1 MNSFLHT
8 ASGYAQ
14 LFWPEKNALIWQ
26 DTNPVRAELF
36 SVERLEQHAISLAT
50 EQRVLNKKQ
59 SASGWRDW
67 QSPLHTRL
75 DSNATVLL
83 AAYRASAAELAAGH
97 TIVPAAEWLLDNY
110 HVVDQQIREI
120 YDDLPVGFYRQ
131 LPKLQQGPF
140 VGYPRVFAIA
150 WAFIA
155 HTDSHFDPVI
165 LQRFLNAYQQVDVLT
180 IGELWAV
187 AITLRIVLIENLRR
201 LTDQITL
208 GLTDRAAADQLA
220 DQLLQPDT
228 SQQALHSYIS
238 GMSGTTLSHTFA
250 AQLAKRLRGQDPHST
265 PALHWLEQRLLHQRS
280 SIELVVF
287 YAQQRLGASNVSVRN
302 VMTSMR
308 RISAIDWSELFEQ
321 VSLVDRYL
329 CQHSTSALCQD
340 LSAPSAY
347 AAMDFASRNLYR
359 SAIEQ
364 LARGADLSE
373 FDVARAAAETALSA
387 EAGEDPVQQAREAD
401 PGYYLIGAGRLKF
414 EHRIGFKPASGLKLH
429 RALATIGLAGYLS
442 TLAVLTLTFLALA
455 SLLLSDYADY
465 TLWWLMLIP
474 LALLP
479 ASELAS
485 TLLQCFI
492 TRSKIPS
499 LLPAL
504 DLTAGVPAALRTLV
518 VVPCMLSHEA
528 DVQELVSRLEVHYL
542 SCGGGDLSFVLLTDG
557 LDAAEQELA
566 TDQPLLLLAS
576 QLIAQ
581 LNQSYPSGPAGP
593 AFLLLHRR
601 RLWNKQEQ
609 LWMGW
614 ERKRG
619 KLVELNLLL
628 RGATNTSF
636 MDGSVELPLLSN
648 KVPTGVR
655 YVITLDADTQLP
667 RDAAVRMVAK
677 LAHPLNRA
685 QFCPEQQRVISGYGL
700 LQPRVTPALAC
711 GQQGSAY
718 QQLYSG
724 PAGLDPYAAA
734 VSDLYQ
740 DLFAEG
746 SFTGKGIYD
755 VDAFSAAM
763 AGRVADNTML
773 SHDLFEG
780 IYARA
785 ALASD
790 IEVVEDFP
798 ARYDVASK
806 RQHRW
811 TRGDWQLL
819 PWLLGCPPKQQ
830 SPSSTP
836 LQLPLLGRWKMLDN
850 LRRSLVQPAC
860 FILLLLSALL
870 PFPAALCTLLLIA
883 SALMLPALLPCS
895 LNLLPHRKGIQW
907 PNHLNNLLTDF
918 KLALS
923 TGLLSLVFLADHSW
937 RMLHAI
943 GITLYRVLLSKK
955 HLLQWTT
962 AAQNQRDSSLT
973 LPRYY
978 GQMSPAILLACSGL
992 GFMLWLNPANWPL
1005 FLPLLLLWCA
1015 APAVALALSK
1025 PFRIQPALQLSTLQE
1040 TELRLIAR
1048 RTWRYFERFVTA
1060 EDHMLPPDNFQ
1071 QQPQPAVAHRTSPTN
1086 IGMYLLSVAAARDF
1100 GWLTTGQAIQRLE
1113 ATFST
1118 MKQLRTCHGHLFNWY
1133 DTRDLRPL
1141 EPVYVSSVDSGN
1153 LAGHLIALANA
1164 CDEWQ
1169 HQLYSHQARTGL
1181 CDNLALAQLSLHQAP
1196 DAVLQSQS
1204 GLQLQ
1209 SILSQLDTLLQQS
1222 DCLQHQPDPLTEL
1235 CQQATLIASARQ
1247 SAPFQRDT
1255 DQQISAQHSL
1265 VFYLQAL
1272 QQALAA
1278 QLVQLHLPATEQQ
1291 QQILQLQQLA
1301 TESRQFA
1308 MAMNFAFFIDPERN
1322 LLSIGYAVEENRMD
1336 TSCYDLLASE
1346 ARLASLFAIA
1356 KGDADSKHWFRLGRS
1371 ATPLGYGSALLSW
1384 SGSMFEYLM
1393 PSLVMRAAA
1402 GSLLEQSNR
1411 LIVER
1416 QISYGRQLGMPWGI
1430 SESAYNARDLEFTY
1444 QYSNFGVPG
1453 LGLKRGLAENKVIAP
1468 YATALATMV
1477 DPVAACANFELLK
1490 QSGALADYGFFEAID
1505 YTPSRLPDD
1514 TSFALVQSFMAH
1526 HQGMT
1531 IVAIANTLQQGL
1543 MRGRFHREPM
1553 IQACELLLQER
1564 LPRYVAIAHPK
1575 AEEVSIAANS
1585 AAAQQLTERRM
1596 HAEASGPP
1604 CSHLLSSSGY
1614 AVMLTAAGAGYSRW
1628 GNIAITR
1635 WREDSSRDPWGAFVL
1650 LRDKQSEQIWSS
1662 TLTPQLPALAS
1673 SDQSTFSQNTAP
1685 VAIFSED
1692 HAEFSRQYH
1701 DLTCTVEVVL
1711 STEHLGEVRRVSLIN
1726 HSSFSRDIELT
1737 SYAEVVLATVN
1748 TDNAHP
1754 AFAKLFV
1761 QTEFVPEFA
1770 ALVATRR
1777 LRSADETAVYA
1788 AHFAVVEGEICAPL
1802 QYETNRALFF
1812 GQGHQMVDAAAMQNK
1827 ALTNSSGTVLD
1838 AIFSLRQSVR
1848 IAPGQVCRVAF
1859 WTLVA
1864 SSRQELLDLVDQHNE
1879 RSAYDRACTLAW
1891 TQAQVQLRHLAI
1903 SVAEAADFQRLT
1915 GPLLY
1920 NDRRFRATTAT
1931 ITRGAAAQS
1940 GLWQHAISGD
1950 LPIVLLHIDDIED
1963 LSVVQQLLRAHEYWR
1978 MKQLAVDLVIINERA
1993 ASYVQ
1998 ELQTAIETQVRS
2010 SQSKPNLGLRL
2021 AGGSVFC
2028 LRADLM
2034 TVESRALLAAVARVV
2049 LYANRGSLAT
2059 QLSRIPAAAA
2069 EPLRINTAQAVRQ
2082 PEQEQK
2088 AEPALQFFNGLGGFS
2103 EDGREYHTHMQQHQR
2118 PPMPWIN
2125 VIANPAFGFQ
2135 VSTLGSG
2142 YSWSENSR
2150 ENQLTPW
2157 SNDPVTDPCGEAF
2170 YVQDQGSSELISPTA
2185 QPINDGGLYTACHG
2199 FGYSKFGHQAAGID
2213 MQLLQYVPVA
2223 DPVKISRLTL
2233 TNNSAQTRNLTVT
2246 AYTEWVLGRDRSASS
2261 AFLQSFFHQDS
2272 QAMLLSNPWNTAFAG
2287 RIAFAALS
2295 RHNTTPGSADQLS
2308 GWTADRTEFLGR
2320 NGSLASPLALS
2331 CTQPLSKRSGAAL
2344 DPCTALQLE
2353 LSLAPGERCE
2363 LVFLLGQSADSQS
2376 ATDLVRQYQQLDLHN
2391 VLQQVWDFWQ
2401 QKLNAVQVKTPD
2413 PAMNIMLNGWLLYQT
2428 IVCRLYARAAFYQ
2441 ASGAYGFRDQLQDS
2455 MALSFADPAFARQH
2469 LLKAAGRQFIEGDVQ
2484 HWWLP
2489 HSGAGVR
2496 SRICDD
2502 KVWLVFACASYIQSC
2517 GDRAVLTEQLPFLQG
2532 PALTADQHDAF
2543 YQPMPS
2549 DHSASLFE
2557 HCARGLD
2564 LCIAQTGELGL
2575 PLMGSGDWNDGM
2587 DLVGAEGKGQSVW
2600 LGWLVLASIQ
2610 LFLPFVPKDEQDR
2623 ASRWQRYAKRL
2634 TQALEQHA
2642 WDGEWYKRATFDQG
2656 SWLGSKASPECKIDS
2671 IAQSWAVLSEA
2682 ARPDRAKM
2690 AMASVDQHLINTEQG
2705 LALLF
2710 SPPFEHIEP
2719 NPGYIKGYPAGLREN
2734 GGQYS
2739 HAAMWAIFAFAKLD
2753 QAEKATELFS
2763 MLNPIQHALTS
2774 EAVERYQTE
2783 PYVVSA
2789 DIYSVEPHN
2798 GRGGW
2803 SWYTGAA
2810 AWMYRSGIEAILGLS
2825 RKGQWLQ
2832 FAPCIPAAWPGF
2844 SMSLSVAGTVYQL
2857 ELQQHQSAASVTL
2870 DGKDIAADPQYYNE
2884 GVLQLPLDAK
2894 HHLLVWCI
2902 AAQPQ

>member
-14 LFWPEKNALIWQ
+14 LFWPAKNALVWQ
-26 DTNPVRAELF
+26 DKNPVRAELF
-36 SVERLEQHAISLAT
+36 SVERLEQHAVSLAT
-50 EQRVLNKKQ
+50 EQRVQSKKQ
-59 SASGWRDW
+59 SYSGWRDL

-83 AAYRASAAELAAGH
+83 AAYRTSAAELTAGH
-97 TIVPAAEWLLDNY
+97 SIVPAAEWLLDNY
-110 HVVDQQIREI
+110 HLVDQQIREI
-120 YDDLPVGFYRQ
+120 YDDLPLGFYRQ
-131 LPKLQQGPF
+131 LPKLQHGPF

-150 WAFIA
+150 WAYIA
-155 HTDSHFDPVI
+155 HTDSHFDPLI

-201 LTDQITL
+201 LTDQISL
-208 GLTDRAAADQLA
+208 GLTDRAAADKLA
-220 DQLLQPDT
+220 DQLLQSGA

-238 GMSGTTLSHTFA
+238 SLADKALSHTFA
-250 AQLAKRLRGQDPHST
+250 AQLAKRLRGQDPATT
-265 PALHWLEQRLLHQRS
+265 PALQWLEQRLFQQSS
-280 SIELVVF
+280 SIELVVL

-308 RISAIDWSELFEQ
+308 RISAIDWADLFEQ
-321 VSLVDRYL
+321 VSPVDKHL
-329 CQHSTSALCQD
+329 CQHSD
-340 LSAPSAY
+340 F
-347 AAMDFASRNLYR
+347 AAMDFPSRNIYR

-364 LARGADLSE
+364 LARGSDLPE
-373 FDVARAAAETALSA
+373 CDVARAAIEAALAADKTQPGS
-387 EAGEDPVQQAREAD
+387 VQTAREAD
-401 PGYYLIGAGRLKF
+401 TGFHLIGAGRLAF
-414 EHRIGFKPASGLKLH
+414 EQRLGFQPGWRLKLH
-429 RALATIGLAGYLS
+429 RAIAATGLAGYFS
-442 TLAVLTLTFLALA
+442 TLALLTLILLALA
-455 SLLLSDYADY
+455 VTLFSEQPGFALELVLLL
-465 TLWWLMLIP
+465 
-474 LALLP
+474 LAILP

-485 TLLQCFI
+485 SLLQCVI
-492 TRSKIPS
+492 TQSKGAT

-504 DLTAGVPAALRTLV
+504 DLTSGVPTQFRTLV
-518 VVPCMLSHEA
+518 VVPCMLTNAAE
-528 DVQELVSRLEVHYL
+528 VEELVSRLEVHYL
-542 SCGGGDLSFVLLTDG
+542 SCGGGDLTFVLLTDG
-557 LDAAEQELA
+557 LDAAEQETEL
-566 TDQPLLLLAS
+566 DQPLLLLAS
-576 QLIAQ
+576 TLIAQ
-581 LNQSYPSGPAGP
+581 LNQRYPSGLAGQP
-593 AFLLLHRR
+593 FLLLHRQ
-601 RLWNKQEQ
+601 RLWNEKEQ
-609 LWMGW
+609 VWMGW

-619 KLVELNLLL
+619 KLVELNQLL
-628 RGATNTSF
+628 RGVTTTSF
-636 MDGSVELPLLSN
+636 MNKSAQLPLLSN
-648 KVPTGVR
+648 QVPANVR
-655 YVITLDADTQLP
+655 YVITLDADSQLP
-667 RDAAVRMVAK
+667 RDAAVRLVGK

-685 QFCPEQQRVISGYGL
+685 QFCPREQRVISGYGI
-700 LQPRVTPALAC
+700 LQPRVTPALTC
-711 GQQGSAY
+711 GHQASAY
-718 QQLYSG
+718 QHLYSG

-763 AGRVADNTML
+763 VGRVADNSML

-780 IYARA
+780 IVARA
-785 ALASD
+785 ALVSD

-798 ARYDVASK
+798 ARYDVAVK

-819 PWLLGCPPKQQ
+819 PWLFAHSEKTQD
-830 SPSSTP
+830 P
-836 LQLPLLGRWKMLDN
+836 LQTPQKLPLLGRWKIIDN

-860 FILLLLSALL
+860 FALLLLSVLL
-870 PFPAALCTLLLIA
+870 PFPAAFSVLLLVG
-883 SALMLPALLPCS
+883 SCLMLPALLPCS
-895 LNLLPHRKGIQW
+895 FNLLPHRKGIQW
-907 PNHLNNLLTDF
+907 HNHLNNLLTDF

-923 TGLLSLVFLADHSW
+923 TGVLNLVFLADHSW

-943 GITLYRVLLSKK
+943 GLTLYRLLVSKR

-973 LPRYY
+973 MSRYY
-978 GQMSPAILLACSGL
+978 RLMSPALLLACT
-992 GFMLWLNPANWPL
+992 GFAFALWFNPANWPL
-1005 FLPLLLLWCA
+1005 CLALLLLWCI
-1015 APAVALALSK
+1015 APAVALALSR
-1025 PFRIQPALQLSTLQE
+1025 PFRIKPALQLSELQA

-1071 QQPQPAVAHRTSPTN
+1071 QQPQPAIAHRTSPTN
-1086 IGMYLLSVAAARDF
+1086 IGMYLLSVAVARDF
-1100 GWLTTGQAIQRLE
+1100 GWLATSSAIQRIE
-1113 ATFST
+1113 ATFAT
-1118 MKQLRTCHGHLFNWY
+1118 LRQLRTCHGHFFNWY

-1153 LAGHLIALANA
+1153 LAGHLIALANT

-1169 HQLYSHQARTGL
+1169 SQLFNLKARAGL
-1181 CDNLALAQLSLHQAP
+1181 CDSLALAQLSLQQAP
-1196 DAVLQSQS
+1196 LGLLQSQS

-1209 SILSQLDTLLQQS
+1209 AILSELDTVLQQA
-1222 DCLQHQPDPLTEL
+1222 DCLRHQHSQLTEL
-1235 CQQATLIASARQ
+1235 CQQALQIASARQ
-1247 SAPFQRDT
+1247 NATFNRDT
-1255 DQQISAQHSL
+1255 EPQLSAQQSL

-1272 QQALAA
+1272 QSTLTE
-1278 QLVQLHLPATEQQ
+1278 QLKQLQLSPDGQQ

-1322 LLSIGYAVEENRMD
+1322 LLSIGYAVEENRLD
-1336 TSCYDLLASE
+1336 SSCYDLLASE

-1356 KGDADSKHWFRLGRS
+1356 KGDAESKHWFRLGRS

-1393 PSLVMRAAA
+1393 PSLVMRAAE

-1416 QISYGRQLGMPWGI
+1416 QISYGRQLGIPWGI

-1477 DPVAACANFELLK
+1477 DPVAACANFERLK
-1490 QSGALADYGFFEAID
+1490 ESGALADYGFFEAID
-1505 YTPSRLPDD
+1505 YTRARLPDD
-1514 TSFALVQSFMAH
+1514 TAMALVQSFMAH

-1531 IVAIANTLQQGL
+1531 IVAIANTLQQGV
-1543 MRGRFHREPM
+1543 MRNRFHREPM

-1585 AAAQQLTERRM
+1585 GTAEPLTERRLD
-1596 HAEASGPP
+1596 AAASGPP
-1604 CSHLLSSSGY
+1604 SSHLLSNSGY
-1614 AVMLTAAGAGYSRW
+1614 SVMLTAAGSGYSRW

-1635 WREDSSRDPWGAFVL
+1635 WREDSSKDPWGAFVL
-1650 LRDKQSEQIWSS
+1650 LRDKHSDQSWSS
-1662 TLTPQLPALAS
+1662 TLTPELPERPTLTR
-1673 SDQSTFSQNTAP
+1673 SDKSTFSKSTAP

-1692 HAEFSRQYH
+1692 HAEFHRQH
-1701 DLTCTVEVVL
+1701 NDLTCTVEVVV
-1711 STEHLGEVRRVSLIN
+1711 STEHQGEVRRVSLIN
-1726 HSSFSRDIELT
+1726 HSKFSRDIELT
-1737 SYAEVVLATVN
+1737 SYAELVLAPVS

-1761 QTEFVPEFA
+1761 QTEFVAEYG
-1770 ALVATRR
+1770 ALFATRR
-1777 LRSADETAVYA
+1777 LRSTNETPVFA
-1788 AHFAVVEGEICAPL
+1788 AHFTVVEGEICAPL

-1812 GQGHQMVDAAAMQNK
+1812 GQGHQLHSAAAMQNK
-1827 ALTNSSGTVLD
+1827 PLNNSSGTVLD

-1848 IAPGQVCRVAF
+1848 IAPSQVCRVAF

-1915 GPLLY
+1915 SPLLY
-1920 NDRRFRATTAT
+1920 NDLRFRATPAA
-1931 ITRGAAAQS
+1931 ISRGAAAQS

-1950 LPIVLLHIDDIED
+1950 TPIVLLHIDDIED
-1963 LSVVQQLLRAHEYWR
+1963 LSVIQQLLRAHEYWR

-1998 ELQTAIETQVRS
+1998 ELQSAIETQVRS

-2059 QLSRIPAAAA
+2059 QLSRMPVPAT
-2069 EPLRINTAQAVRQ
+2069 EPLLAKAVRVTESAKVAA
-2082 PEQEQK
+2082 P
-2088 AEPALQFFNGLGGFS
+2088 PVQFFNGLGGFS
-2103 EDGREYHTHMQQHQR
+2103 ADGREYQTHMQQHQR

-2125 VIANPAFGFQ
+2125 VIANPGFGFQ

-2142 YSWSENSR
+2142 FSWSENSR

-2157 SNDPVTDPCGEAF
+2157 SNDPVTDPSGEAF
-2170 YVQDQGSSELISPTA
+2170 YIQDQDSSELISPTA
-2185 QPINDGGLYTACHG
+2185 QPINDGGHYSACHG
-2199 FGYSKFGHQAAGID
+2199 FGYSSFSHQAVGIG
-2213 MQLLQYVPVA
+2213 MHLLQYVPVT
-2223 DPVKISRLTL
+2223 DPIKISRLIL
-2233 TNNSAQTRNLTVT
+2233 TNDSAQTRHLTVT

-2261 AFLQSFFHQDS
+2261 AFLQTRLHQDS
-2272 QAMLLSNPWNTAFAG
+2272 QAMLVSNPWNTAFAG

-2295 RHNTTPGSADQLS
+2295 VATKDQNSVSVLS
-2308 GWTADRTEFLGR
+2308 GWTADRTEFIGR
-2320 NGSLASPLALS
+2320 NGNLTAPSAL
-2331 CTQPLSKRSGAAL
+2331 TGTAPLSKRSGAGL
-2344 DPCTALQLE
+2344 DPCTALQQQ
-2353 LSLAPGERCE
+2353 LSLAPGESRE
-2363 LVFLLGQSADSQS
+2363 LVFLLGQTADSNS
-2376 ATDLVRQYQQLDLHN
+2376 ATALVQQYQQLDLDE
-2391 VLQQVWDFWQ
+2391 VLQQVKDFWL
-2401 QKLNAVQVKTPD
+2401 QKLNAVQVQTPD

-2455 MALSFADPAFARQH
+2455 MALSFADPDFARQH

-2496 SRICDD
+2496 SRISDD
-2502 KVWLVFACASYIQSC
+2502 KVWLVFACASYIQSS
-2517 GDRAVLTEQLPFLQG
+2517 GDQAVLEEQLPFLQG

-2600 LGWLVLASIQ
+2600 LGWLVLASIK
-2610 LFLPFVPKDEQDR
+2610 LFLPFVPKEEQDR
-2623 ASRWQRYAKRL
+2623 ASRWQQYAKTL
-2634 TQALEQHA
+2634 THAVEQYA

-2656 SWLGSKASPECKIDS
+2656 SWLGSTLSPECKIDS
-2671 IAQSWAVLSEA
+2671 IAQSWAVLSAA
-2682 ARPDRAKM
+2682 ARPERAKT
-2690 AMASVDQHLINTEQG
+2690 AMASVSQHLIKPEQG
-2705 LALLF
+2705 LVLLF

-2753 QAEKATELFS
+2753 QAEKATELFN
-2763 MLNPIQHALTS
+2763 MLNPIQHALTP
-2774 EAVERYQTE
+2774 EAVARYQTE

-2789 DIYSVEPHN
+2789 DIYSVAPHN

-2832 FAPCIPAAWPGF
+2832 FAPCIPLAWPGF
-2844 SMSLSVAGTVYQL
+2844 SIRLSVAGTEYQL
-2857 ELQQHQSAASVTL
+2857 ELLQHQPAASVTL
-2870 DGKDIAADPQYYNE
+2870 DGQDIAADPQFYNN
-2884 GVLQLPLDAK
+2884 GILQLPLDGK
-2894 HHLLVWCI
+2894 PHQLVWSI
-2902 AAQPQ
+2902 TSVIQP

>member
-14 LFWPEKNALIWQ
+14 LFWPAKNMLIWQ
-26 DTNPVRAELF
+26 DKNPVRSELF
-36 SVERLEQHAISLAT
+36 SVERLEQHALSLAT
-50 EQRVLNKKQ
+50 EQRSQTTKQ
-59 SASGWRDW
+59 GSSGWRDW

-83 AAYRASAAELAAGH
+83 AAYRTSAAELTAGH
-97 TIVPAAEWLLDNY
+97 SIVPAAEWLLDNY
-110 HVVDQQIREI
+110 HLVEQQIREI
-120 YDDLPVGFYRQ
+120 YDDLPLGFYRQ

-165 LQRFLNAYQQVDVLT
+165 LQRFLNAYQQVDLLT

-208 GLTDRAAADQLA
+208 GLTDRASADRLA
-220 DQLLQPDT
+220 NQLLQSGAD
-228 SQQALHSYIS
+228 QQPLHSYIS
-238 GMSGTTLSHTFA
+238 TLADKPLSHTFA
-250 AQLAKRLRGQDPHST
+250 AQLAKRLRGQDPSTT
-265 PALHWLEQRLLHQRS
+265 PALQWLEQRLVQQHS
-280 SIELVVF
+280 SIELVVL

-308 RISAIDWSELFEQ
+308 RISAIDWAELFEQ
-321 VSLVDRYL
+321 VSPVDKHL
-329 CQHSTSALCQD
+329 CQHSAF
-340 LSAPSAY
+340 
-347 AAMDFASRNLYR
+347 AAMDFSSRNSYR

-364 LARGADLSE
+364 LARGSDLSE
-373 FDVARAAAETALSA
+373 SDVARAAVETSLAADKTRS
-387 EAGEDPVQQAREAD
+387 DPIQAAREAD
-401 PGYYLIGAGRLKF
+401 TGFHLIGAGRPAF
-414 EHRIGFKPASGLKLH
+414 EQQLGFKAGWRLTVH
-429 RALATIGLAGYLS
+429 RAVAATGLAGYLS
-442 TLAVLTLTFLALA
+442 AFALLTLTFAGIAAVVLPEQPGYAL
-455 SLLLSDYADY
+455 SLL
-465 TLWWLMLIP
+465 ML
-474 LALLP
+474 LLTLLP

-485 TLLQCFI
+485 ALLHCLI
-492 TRSKIPS
+492 TRTQGAT

-504 DLTAGVPAALRTLV
+504 DFTAGVPTEFRTLV
-518 VVPCMLSHEA
+518 VVPCLLSHEA
-528 DVQELVSRLEVHYL
+528 EIQQLVERLEVHYL
-542 SCGGGDLSFVLLTDG
+542 SCGSGDLSFMLLTDG
-557 LDAAEQELA
+557 VDATEQELP
-566 TDQPLLLLAS
+566 TDQALLLLAS
-576 QLIAQ
+576 TLIAQ
-581 LNQSYPSGPAGP
+581 LNQKYPQGPAGQP
-593 AFLLLHRR
+593 FLLLHRR
-601 RLWNKQEQ
+601 RLWNDKEQ

-619 KLVELNLLL
+619 KLLELNQLL
-628 RGATNTSF
+628 RGATDTSF
-636 MDGSVELPLLSN
+636 VDGSVQLPLLSN
-648 KVPTGVR
+648 RVPAHVR

-667 RDAAVRMVAK
+667 RDAAVRLVGK

-685 QFCPEQQRVISGYGL
+685 QFCSTEQRVISGYGI
-700 LQPRVTPALAC
+700 LQPRVTPALTC

-718 QQLYSG
+718 QRLYSG

-763 AGRVADNTML
+763 AGRIDDNTML

-780 IYARA
+780 IVARA
-785 ALASD
+785 ALVSD

-798 ARYDVASK
+798 ARYDVAAK

-819 PWLLGCPPKQQ
+819 PWLFGRSDK
-830 SPSSTP
+830 SRKTP
-836 LQLPLLGRWKMLDN
+836 RLPLLGHWKMIDN

-860 FILLLLSALL
+860 FALLLLAVLL
-870 PFPAALCTLLLIA
+870 PFPDVVCVLILIGT
-883 SALMLPALLPCS
+883 SLMLPALLPCS
-895 LNLLPHRKGIQW
+895 LNVLPHRKGIHW
-907 PNHLNNLLTDF
+907 HNHLNNLLTDL

-923 TGLLSLVFLADHSW
+923 TGLLHLVFLADHSW

-943 GITLYRVLLSKK
+943 GLTLYRLLISKK

-973 LPRYY
+973 LYRYY
-978 GQMSPAILLACSGL
+978 WQMSPALLLACTVFGL
-992 GFMLWLNPANWPL
+992 ALWVNPGNWPL
-1005 FLPLLLLWCA
+1005 VIALLLLWCV
-1015 APAVALALSK
+1015 APAMALALSK
-1025 PFRIQPALQLSTLQE
+1025 PFRIQPALQLSELQ
-1040 TELRLIAR
+1040 TIELRLIAR

-1060 EDHMLPPDNFQ
+1060 DDHMLPPDNFQ
-1071 QQPQPAVAHRTSPTN
+1071 QQPQPAIAHRTSPTN
-1086 IGMYLLSVAAARDF
+1086 IGMYLLSVAVARDF
-1100 GWLTTGQAIQRLE
+1100 GWLSTSAAIQRLQ
-1113 ATFST
+1113 ATFMT
-1118 MKQLRTCHGHLFNWY
+1118 LRQLRTCHGHFFNWY

-1169 HQLYSHQARTGL
+1169 HQLYSPQTRTGL
-1181 CDNLALAQLSLHQAP
+1181 CDNLALAQLCLQQAP
-1196 DAVLQSQS
+1196 TPLLQSQS

-1209 SILSQLDTLLQQS
+1209 AILSELETLLQQE
-1222 DCLQHQPDPLTEL
+1222 DCLQHHHMKLTEL
-1235 CQQATLIASARQ
+1235 CQQGWLIASARQ
-1247 SAPFQRDT
+1247 NLSFNRDT
-1255 DQQISAQHSL
+1255 EQQRSAQQSL
-1265 VFYLQAL
+1265 LFYLQAL
-1272 QQALAA
+1272 QSTLTE
-1278 QLVQLHLPATEQQ
+1278 QLKQLHLSLDAQQ
-1291 QQILQLQQLA
+1291 QQRLQLQELA
-1301 TESRQFA
+1301 FASRQFA

-1322 LLSIGYAVEENRMD
+1322 LLSIGYAVEENRLD

-1416 QISYGRQLGMPWGI
+1416 QISYGRQLGIPWGI

-1477 DPVAACANFELLK
+1477 DPVAACSNFNDLIAL
-1490 QSGALADYGFFEAID
+1490 GALADYGFFEAID
-1505 YTPSRLPDD
+1505 YTRSHLPED
-1514 TSFALVQSFMAH
+1514 TTLALVQSFMAH

-1531 IVAIANTLQQGL
+1531 IVAIANTLQHGV
-1543 MRGRFHREPM
+1543 MRNRFHREPM

-1585 AAAQQLTERRM
+1585 GAAQALTERRLD
-1596 HAEASGPP
+1596 AAASGPP
-1604 CSHLLSSSGY
+1604 CSHLLSNSGY

-1635 WREDSSRDPWGAFVL
+1635 WREDSSTDPWGSFVL
-1650 LRDKQSEQIWSS
+1650 LRDKRSEQVWSS
-1662 TLTPQLPALAS
+1662 TLNPKLPERRANSRAEKS
-1673 SDQSTFSQNTAP
+1673 GFSKNTAP

-1692 HAEFSRQYH
+1692 HAEFSRQHH
-1701 DLTCTVEVVL
+1701 DLTCTVEVVV
-1711 STEHLGEVRRVSLIN
+1711 STEHQGEVRRVSLIN
-1726 HSSFSRDIELT
+1726 HSNFSREIELT
-1737 SYAEVVLATVN
+1737 SYAELVLAPVS

-1761 QTEFVPEFA
+1761 QTEFVAEYG
-1770 ALVATRR
+1770 ALFATRR
-1777 LRSADETAVYA
+1777 LRSTKETPVFA
-1788 AHFAVVEGEICAPL
+1788 AHFTVVEAQICAPL

-1812 GQGHQMVDAAAMQNK
+1812 GQGHQLGNAAAMRSK
-1827 ALTNSSGTVLD
+1827 ALSNSSGTVLD

-1848 IAPGQVCRVAF
+1848 IAPGQICRVAF

-1920 NDRRFRATTAT
+1920 NDLRFRATAAA

-1963 LSVVQQLLRAHEYWR
+1963 ISMVQQLLRAHEYWR

-1998 ELQTAIETQVRS
+1998 DLQSAIEVQVRS

-2034 TVESRALLAAVARVV
+2034 SVESRALLAAVARVV

-2059 QLSRIPAAAA
+2059 QLSRMPTAAT
-2069 EPLRINTAQAVRQ
+2069 EPLSSNRVKTARV
-2082 PEQEQK
+2082 PEL
-2088 AEPALQFFNGLGGFS
+2088 ALVTEPKLQFFNGLGGFS
-2103 EDGREYHTHMQQHQR
+2103 ADGREYHTRMQQHQR

-2125 VIANPAFGFQ
+2125 VIANPNFGFQ

-2142 YSWSENSR
+2142 FSWAENSR

-2157 SNDPVTDPCGEAF
+2157 SNDPVTDPSAEAF
-2170 YVQDQGSSELISPTA
+2170 YLQEQGSSELFSPTA
-2185 QPINDGGLYTACHG
+2185 QPINDGGRYNACHG
-2199 FGYSKFGHQAAGID
+2199 FGYSRFDHQAAGID
-2213 MQLLQYVPVA
+2213 MQLLQYVPVT
-2223 DPVKISRLTL
+2223 DPVKISRLTV
-2233 TNNSAQTRNLTVT
+2233 TNGSATTKHFTVT

-2261 AFLQSFFHQDS
+2261 AFLQTRLHQGS
-2272 QAMLLSNPWNTAFAG
+2272 QAMLVSNPWSTAFAG
-2287 RIAFAALS
+2287 RIAFAAFS
-2295 RHNTTPGSADQLS
+2295 SAHKDQSSACVLT
-2308 GWTADRTEFLGR
+2308 GWTADRTEFIGR
-2320 NGSLASPLALS
+2320 NGTLASPLALTS
-2331 CTQPLSKRSGAAL
+2331 AEPLAKRNGAGL
-2344 DPCTALQLE
+2344 DPCTAMQLE
-2353 LSLAPGERCE
+2353 LTLAPGESTE
-2363 LVFLLGQSADSQS
+2363 LVFLLGQTPDSDS
-2376 ATDLVRQYQQLDLHN
+2376 ATALVQQYQQLDLDE
-2391 VLQQVWDFWQ
+2391 VLQQVKDFWQ

-2455 MALSFADPAFARQH
+2455 MALSFADPSFARQH

-2496 SRICDD
+2496 SRISDD
-2502 KVWLVFACASYIQSC
+2502 KVWLVFACASYIQSS
-2517 GDRAVLTEQLPFLQG
+2517 GDRAVLEEQLPFLQG

-2600 LGWLVLASIQ
+2600 LGWLVLASIR
-2610 LFLPFVPKDEQDR
+2610 LFLPLVPKEEEDR
-2623 ASRWQRYAKRL
+2623 ANRWQQYAKKL
-2634 TQALEQHA
+2634 TLALEQHA
-2642 WDGEWYKRATFDQG
+2642 WDGDWYKRATFDQG
-2656 SWLGSKASPECKIDS
+2656 SWLGSTLSPECKIDS
-2671 IAQSWAVLSEA
+2671 IAQSWAVLSQA
-2682 ARPDRAKM
+2682 ARPDRART
-2690 AMASVDQHLINTEQG
+2690 AMASVSQYLIKPEQG

-2710 SPPFEHIEP
+2710 SPPFEHSEP

-2739 HAAMWAIFAFAKLD
+2739 HAAMWAIFAFAKLE

-2763 MLNPIQHALTS
+2763 MLNPIQHALTPD
-2774 EAVERYQTE
+2774 AVARYQTE
-2783 PYVVSA
+2783 PYVVAA
-2789 DIYSVEPHN
+2789 DIYSVAPHN

-2810 AWMYRSGIEAILGLS
+2810 AWMYRSGVEAILGVS

-2832 FAPCIPAAWPGF
+2832 FAPCIPAEWPGF
-2844 SMSLSVAGTVYQL
+2844 SIRVCVAGTEYQL

-2870 DGKDIAADPQYYNE
+2870 DGKDIAADPDYYSE
-2884 GVLQLPLDAK
+2884 GILQLPLDAK
-2894 HHLLVWCI
+2894 SHQLVWCL
-2902 AAQPQ
+2902 AVQQKV

>member
-14 LFWPEKNALIWQ
+14 LFWPAKNALIWQ
-26 DTNPVRAELF
+26 DKNPVRAELF
-36 SVERLEQHAISLAT
+36 SVERLEQHALSLAT
-50 EQRVLNKKQ
+50 EQQVQNKKQ
-59 SASGWRDW
+59 KTSGWTDW

-83 AAYRASAAELAAGH
+83 AAYRASAAELTAGH
-97 TIVPAAEWLLDNY
+97 SIVPAAEWLLDNY
-110 HVVDQQIREI
+110 HLVDQQIREV
-120 YDDLPVGFYRQ
+120 YDDLPLGFYRQ

-201 LTDQITL
+201 LTDQISL
-208 GLTDRAAADQLA
+208 GLSDRAAADQLA
-220 DQLLQPDT
+220 DQLLQPGA
-228 SQQALHSYIS
+228 SQQSLHSYIN
-238 GMSGTTLSHTFA
+238 TLADKALSHTFA
-250 AQLAKRLRGQDPHST
+250 AQLAKRLRGQDPNTT
-265 PALHWLEQRLLHQRS
+265 PALQWLEQRLLQQHS
-280 SIELVVF
+280 SIELVVL

-308 RISAIDWSELFEQ
+308 RISAIDWAELFEK
-321 VSLVDRYL
+321 VSPVDKHL
-329 CQHSTSALCQD
+329 CQHSNF
-340 LSAPSAY
+340 

-364 LARGADLSE
+364 LARGSDLPE
-373 FDVARAAAETALSA
+373 CDVARAATEAALAADKLSSDSVQAKREAET
-387 EAGEDPVQQAREAD
+387 GFH
-401 PGYYLIGAGRLKF
+401 LIGAGRLAF
-414 EHRIGFKPASGLKLH
+414 EQRLGFQPGLSLKLH
-429 RALATIGLAGYLS
+429 RALATTGLPGYLS
-442 TLAVLTLTFLALA
+442 VLALLTLTFLGITAALF
-455 SLLLSDYADY
+455 SELSGYTLGLVLLL
-465 TLWWLMLIP
+465 
-474 LALLP
+474 LAILP

-485 TLLQCFI
+485 SVLQCLI
-492 TRSKIPS
+492 TRSKGAT

-504 DLTAGVPAALRTLV
+504 DLTAGVPAEFRTLV

-528 DVQELVSRLEVHYL
+528 EVEELVSRLEVHYL
-542 SCGGGDLSFVLLTDG
+542 SCGQGDLTFALLTDAV
-557 LDAAEQELA
+557 DAPEQELP

-576 QLIAQ
+576 TLISQ
-581 LNQSYPSGPAGP
+581 LNQRYPQGPAGAP
-593 AFLLLHRR
+593 FLLLHRR
-601 RLWNKQEQ
+601 RVWNDKEQ

-619 KLVELNLLL
+619 KLVELNQLL
-628 RGATNTSF
+628 RGATATSF
-636 MDGSVELPLLSN
+636 ISSSVQLPLLSN
-648 KVPTGVR
+648 QVPANVR

-667 RDAAVRMVAK
+667 RDAAARLVGK

-685 QFCPEQQRVISGYGL
+685 EFCPLQQRVVSGYGI
-700 LQPRVTPALAC
+700 LQPRVTPALTC
-711 GQQGSAY
+711 GHQGSAY

-763 AGRVADNTML
+763 AGRVADNSML

-780 IYARA
+780 IVARA
-785 ALASD
+785 ALVSD

-798 ARYDVASK
+798 ARYDVAIK

-811 TRGDWQLL
+811 ARGDWQLL
-819 PWLLGCPPKQQ
+819 PWLFGDSKTTQDPLPAPQKLPP
-830 SPSSTP
+830 
-836 LQLPLLGRWKMLDN
+836 LGRWKMLDN

-860 FILLLLSALL
+860 FTLLLLSALL
-870 PFPAALCTLLLIA
+870 PLPAACWLLLLV
-883 SALMLPALLPCS
+883 SSSLMLPALLPCS
-895 LNLLPHRKGIQW
+895 LNLVPHRKGIQW
-907 PNHLNNLLTDF
+907 HTHFNNLLTDF

-923 TGLLSLVFLADHSW
+923 TGVLSLVFLADHSW

-943 GITLYRVLLSKK
+943 GITLYRVLVSKK

-973 LPRYY
+973 LRRYY
-978 GQMSPAILLACSGL
+978 RLMSPALLLACTTFGTA
-992 GFMLWLNPANWPL
+992 LWFNPGHWPL
-1005 FLPLLLLWCA
+1005 FIPLLLLWCA
-1015 APAVALALSK
+1015 APAVALVLSR
-1025 PFRIQPALQLSTLQE
+1025 PFRIKPALQLSEFQA

-1071 QQPQPAVAHRTSPTN
+1071 QQPQPAIAHRTSPTN
-1086 IGMYLLSVAAARDF
+1086 IGMYLLSVAVARDF
-1100 GWLTTGQAIQRLE
+1100 GWLATSAAIQRLQ
-1113 ATFST
+1113 ATFAT
-1118 MKQLRTCHGHLFNWY
+1118 LQQLRTCHGHFFNWY

-1153 LAGHLIALANA
+1153 LAGHLIALANT

-1169 HQLYSHQARTGL
+1169 NQLYSPQAQQGL
-1181 CDNLALAQLSLHQAP
+1181 CDSLALAQLYLQQVP
-1196 DAVLQSQS
+1196 EAVLQSQS
-1204 GLQLQ
+1204 TLQLQ
-1209 SILSQLDTLLQQS
+1209 AILNQLNTLLQHN
-1222 DCLQHQPDPLTEL
+1222 DCLQHQPDQLTQL
-1235 CQQATLIASARQ
+1235 CQQALQIASAR
-1247 SAPFQRDT
+1247 PNLTLNRDT
-1255 DQQISAQHSL
+1255 ALHQAAQHSL
-1265 VFYLQAL
+1265 VFYLQTL
-1272 QQALAA
+1272 QDTLAHH
-1278 QLVQLHLPATEQQ
+1278 LVQLHLAFTGQQ
-1291 QQILQLQQLA
+1291 QQQVQLQQLA
-1301 TESRQFA
+1301 TQCRQFA
-1308 MAMNFAFFIDPERN
+1308 NAMNFAFFIDPERN

-1336 TSCYDLLASE
+1336 ASCYDLLASE

-1393 PSLVMRAAA
+1393 PSLVMRAAE

-1416 QISYGRQLGMPWGI
+1416 QIGYGRQLGIPWGI

-1477 DPVAACANFELLK
+1477 NPVAACANFEQLK
-1490 QSGALADYGFFEAID
+1490 ASGALADYGFFEAID

-1514 TSFALVQSFMAH
+1514 TSLALVQSFMAH

-1531 IVAIANTLQQGL
+1531 IVAIANTLQQGV
-1543 MRGRFHREPM
+1543 MRNRFHREPM

-1585 AAAQQLTERRM
+1585 AAAQPLTERRLD
-1596 HAEASGPP
+1596 ASASGPP
-1604 CSHLLSSSGY
+1604 CSHLLSNSGY

-1628 GNIAITR
+1628 GTIAITR

-1662 TLTPQLPALAS
+1662 TLTPELPGSALSARA
-1673 SDQSTFSQNTAP
+1673 DKSTFSKSTSP

-1692 HAEFSRQYH
+1692 HAEFSRQH
-1701 DLTCTVEVVL
+1701 QDLTCTVEVVV
-1711 STEHLGEVRRVSLIN
+1711 STEHQGEVRRVSLIN
-1726 HSSFSRDIELT
+1726 HSSFSREIELT
-1737 SYAEVVLATVN
+1737 SYAELVLAPVS

-1761 QTEFVPEFA
+1761 QTEFIAEYG
-1770 ALVATRR
+1770 ALFATRR
-1777 LRSADETAVYA
+1777 LRSATDTPVFV
-1788 AHFAVVEGEICAPL
+1788 AHFTVVEGEICAPL

-1812 GQGHQMVDAAAMQNK
+1812 GQGHQLGSSTAMQNK

-1848 IAPGQVCRVAF
+1848 IAPSQVCRVAF

-1920 NDRRFRATTAT
+1920 NDLRFRATAAA
-1931 ITRGAAAQS
+1931 ISRGAAAQS

-1950 LPIVLLHIDDIED
+1950 LPIVLLHIDDSED

-1998 ELQTAIETQVRS
+1998 ELQSAIETQVRS

-2059 QLSRIPAAAA
+2059 QLSRMPPPVAEPFSLKITNAAKAA
-2069 EPLRINTAQAVRQ
+2069 EQDFPL
-2082 PEQEQK
+2082 
-2088 AEPALQFFNGLGGFS
+2088 EPQLQFFNGLGGFS
-2103 EDGREYHTHMQQHQR
+2103 LDGREYHTYMHQHRR

-2142 YSWSENSR
+2142 FSWAENSR

-2157 SNDPVTDPCGEAF
+2157 SNDPVTDPSGEAF
-2170 YVQDQGSSELISPTA
+2170 YVQDQGSTELLSPTA
-2185 QPINDGGLYTACHG
+2185 QPLNDGGVYSAIHG
-2199 FGYSKFGHQAAGID
+2199 FGYSSFSHQAASIE
-2213 MQLLQYVPVA
+2213 MQLLQYVPVT

-2233 TNNSAQTRNLTVT
+2233 TNHSTTIRHLTIT

-2261 AFLQSFFHQDS
+2261 AFLQTRLHQDS
-2272 QAMLLSNPWNTAFAG
+2272 QAMLVSNPWNTAFAG

-2295 RHNTTPGSADQLS
+2295 HSNKTKNSVCALT
-2308 GWTADRTEFLGR
+2308 GWTADRTEFIGR
-2320 NGSLASPLALS
+2320 NGNLASPLALTGS
-2331 CTQPLSKRSGAAL
+2331 QPLSTRSGAGL
-2344 DPCTALQLE
+2344 DPCTVMQLQ
-2353 LSLAPGERCE
+2353 LSLAPGESSE
-2363 LVFLLGQSADSQS
+2363 LVFLLGQTSDSS
-2376 ATDLVRQYQQLDLHN
+2376 KAIALVQQYQQADLDE
-2391 VLQQVWDFWQ
+2391 VLQQVKDFWL
-2401 QKLNAVQVKTPD
+2401 QKLNAVQVHTPD

-2455 MALSFADPAFARQH
+2455 MALSFADPSFTRQH

-2496 SRICDD
+2496 SRISDD
-2502 KVWLVFACASYIQSC
+2502 KVWLVFACASYIQSS
-2517 GDRAVLTEQLPFLQG
+2517 GDRAVLEEQLPFLQG

-2610 LFLPFVPKDEQDR
+2610 LFLPFVPKEEQDR
-2623 ASRWQRYAKRL
+2623 ANCWQQYAKKL
-2634 TQALEQHA
+2634 TLALEQYA
-2642 WDGEWYKRATFDQG
+2642 WDGDWYKRATFDQG
-2656 SWLGSKASPECKIDS
+2656 SWLGSKLSPECKIDS

-2682 ARPDRAKM
+2682 ARPDRAKA
-2690 AMASVDQHLINTEQG
+2690 AMASVSQHLIKPEQG

-2710 SPPFEHIEP
+2710 SPPFEFIEP

-2753 QAEKATELFS
+2753 QAEKATELFN
-2763 MLNPIQHALTS
+2763 MLNPIQHALTAD
-2774 EAVERYQTE
+2774 AVARYQTE

-2789 DIYSVEPHN
+2789 DIYSVAPHN

-2844 SMSLSVAGTVYQL
+2844 SIRLSVAGTDYQL
-2857 ELQQHQSAASVTL
+2857 ELLQHQPAAAVTL
-2870 DGKDIAADPQYYNE
+2870 DGQDIAADPEFYNN
-2884 GVLQLPLDAK
+2884 GILQLPLDTK
-2894 HHLLVWCI
+2894 PHQLVWCL
-2902 AAQPQ
+2902 ASEPQ

>member
-14 LFWPEKNALIWQ
+14 LFWPAKNTLIWQ
-26 DTNPVRAELF
+26 DKNPVRAELF
-36 SVERLEQHAISLAT
+36 SVERLEQHALSLAT
-50 EQRVLNKKQ
+50 EQQVQNKKQ
-59 SASGWRDW
+59 SSSGWTNW

-83 AAYRASAAELAAGH
+83 AAYRASAAELTAGH
-97 TIVPAAEWLLDNY
+97 SIVPAAEWLLDNY
-110 HVVDQQIREI
+110 HLVDQQIREV
-120 YDDLPVGFYRQ
+120 YDDLPLGFYRQ

-201 LTDQITL
+201 LTDQISL
-208 GLTDRAAADQLA
+208 GLSDRAAADQLA
-220 DQLLQPDT
+220 DQLLQPGA
-228 SQQALHSYIS
+228 SQQSLHSYIN
-238 GMSGTTLSHTFA
+238 TLADKALSHTFA
-250 AQLAKRLRGQDPHST
+250 AQLAKRLRGQDPNTT
-265 PALHWLEQRLLHQRS
+265 PALQWLEQRLLQQRS
-280 SIELVVF
+280 SIELVVL

-308 RISAIDWSELFEQ
+308 RISAIDWAELFEK
-321 VSLVDRYL
+321 VSPVDKHL
-329 CQHSTSALCQD
+329 CQHSNF
-340 LSAPSAY
+340 

-364 LARGADLSE
+364 LARGSDLPE
-373 FDVARAAAETALSA
+373 CDVARAATEAALAADKLSSDSVEAKREAET
-387 EAGEDPVQQAREAD
+387 GFH
-401 PGYYLIGAGRLKF
+401 LIGAGRLAF
-414 EHRIGFKPASGLKLH
+414 EQRLGFQPGLRLKLH
-429 RALATIGLAGYLS
+429 RAMATTGLPGYLS
-442 TLAVLTLTFLALA
+442 VLAVLTLAFLGITAALFFEQ
-455 SLLLSDYADY
+455 SGYTLGLVLLL
-465 TLWWLMLIP
+465 
-474 LALLP
+474 LAILP

-485 TLLQCFI
+485 SVLQCLI
-492 TRSKIPS
+492 TRSKGAT

-504 DLTAGVPAALRTLV
+504 DLTAGVPAEFRTLV

-528 DVQELVSRLEVHYL
+528 EVEELVSRLEVHYL
-542 SCGGGDLSFVLLTDG
+542 SCGQGDLTFALLTDAV
-557 LDAAEQELA
+557 DATEQELP
-566 TDQPLLLLAS
+566 TDQPLLVLAS
-576 QLIAQ
+576 TLISQ
-581 LNQSYPSGPAGP
+581 LNQRYPQGPAGAP
-593 AFLLLHRR
+593 FLLLHRR
-601 RLWNKQEQ
+601 RVWNDKEQ

-619 KLVELNLLL
+619 KLVELNQLL
-628 RGATNTSF
+628 RGGTETSF
-636 MDGSVELPLLSN
+636 IHASALLPQLSDQ
-648 KVPTGVR
+648 VPANVR

-667 RDAAVRMVAK
+667 RDAAARLVGK

-685 QFCPEQQRVISGYGL
+685 EFCPLQQRVVSGYGI

-711 GQQGSAY
+711 GHQGSAY

-763 AGRVADNTML
+763 AGRVADNSML

-780 IYARA
+780 IVARA
-785 ALASD
+785 ALVSD
-790 IEVVEDFP
+790 IEVVEEFP
-798 ARYDVASK
+798 ARYDVAIK

-811 TRGDWQLL
+811 ARGDWQLL
-819 PWLLGCPPKQQ
+819 PWLFGHSKTTPD
-830 SPSSTP
+830 P
-836 LQLPLLGRWKMLDN
+836 LQAPQKLPPLGRWKMLDN

-860 FILLLLSALL
+860 ITLLLLSVLL
-870 PFPAALCTLLLIA
+870 PLPAACCLLLLV
-883 SALMLPALLPCS
+883 SSSLMLPALLPCS
-895 LNLLPHRKGIQW
+895 LNLVPHRKGIQW
-907 PNHLNNLLTDF
+907 HTHFNNLLTDF

-923 TGLLSLVFLADHSW
+923 AGLLSLVFLADHSW

-943 GITLYRVLLSKK
+943 GITLYRVLVSKK

-973 LPRYY
+973 LRRYY
-978 GQMSPAILLACSGL
+978 RLMSPALLLACTAFGTA
-992 GFMLWLNPANWPL
+992 LWFNPGHWPL
-1005 FLPLLLLWCA
+1005 FIPLLLLWCA
-1015 APAVALALSK
+1015 APAVALVLSR
-1025 PFRIQPALQLSTLQE
+1025 PFRIKPALQLSECQA

-1071 QQPQPAVAHRTSPTN
+1071 QQPQPVIAHRTSPTN
-1086 IGMYLLSVAAARDF
+1086 IGMYLLSVAVARDF
-1100 GWLTTGQAIQRLE
+1100 GWLSTSTAIQRLQ
-1113 ATFST
+1113 ATFAT
-1118 MKQLRTCHGHLFNWY
+1118 LRQLRTCHGHFFNWY

-1153 LAGHLIALANA
+1153 LAGHLIALANT

-1169 HQLYSHQARTGL
+1169 NQLYSPLAQQGI
-1181 CDNLALAQLSLHQAP
+1181 CDNLALAQLCLQQAP
-1196 DAVLQSQS
+1196 TLLLQSQN

-1209 SILSQLDTLLQQS
+1209 AILSQLNTLLQQS
-1222 DCLQHQPDPLTEL
+1222 DCLQHQHSQLTEI
-1235 CQQATLIASARQ
+1235 CQQGVQIASARQ
-1247 SAPFQRDT
+1247 NSTFQRT
-1255 DQQISAQHSL
+1255 TEQQLSVQQSL
-1265 VFYLQAL
+1265 LFYLQAI
-1272 QQALAA
+1272 QTNLAE
-1278 QLVQLHLPATEQQ
+1278 QHMQLHSSSAEQLHQ
-1291 QQILQLQQLA
+1291 QLQLQLLA
-1301 TESRQFA
+1301 TQCRQFA

-1322 LLSIGYAVEENRMD
+1322 LLSIGYAVEENRLD

-1411 LIVER
+1411 LIVDR
-1416 QISYGRQLGMPWGI
+1416 QIDYGRQLGIPWGI

-1477 DPVAACANFELLK
+1477 NPVAAYANFERLK
-1490 QSGALADYGFFEAID
+1490 ALGALADYGFFEAID
-1505 YTPSRLPDD
+1505 YTRTRLPED
-1514 TSFALVQSFMAH
+1514 TSLALVQSFMAH

-1531 IVAIANTLQQGL
+1531 IVAIANTLQQGV
-1543 MRGRFHREPM
+1543 MRNRFHREPM

-1585 AAAQQLTERRM
+1585 GAAQTLTERRLD
-1596 HAEASGPP
+1596 AAASGPP
-1604 CSHLLSSSGY
+1604 CSHLLSNSSY

-1628 GNIAITR
+1628 GTIAITR
-1635 WREDSSRDPWGAFVL
+1635 WREDSSTDPWGSFVL
-1650 LRDKQSEQIWSS
+1650 LRDKHSEQVWSS
-1662 TLTPQLPALAS
+1662 TLNPQLPERRANSRAEKS
-1673 SDQSTFSQNTAP
+1673 AFSKNTAP

-1692 HAEFSRQYH
+1692 HAEFSRQHH
-1701 DLTCTVEVVL
+1701 DLTCTVEVVV
-1711 STEHLGEVRRVSLIN
+1711 STEHQGEVRRVSLIN
-1726 HSSFSRDIELT
+1726 HSNFSREIELT
-1737 SYAEVVLATVN
+1737 SYAELVLAPVS

-1761 QTEFVPEFA
+1761 QTEFVAEYG
-1770 ALVATRR
+1770 ALFATRR
-1777 LRSADETAVYA
+1777 LRSASETPVFVAN
-1788 AHFAVVEGEICAPL
+1788 FTVVEGEICAPL

-1812 GQGHQMVDAAAMQNK
+1812 GQGHQLSNAAAMRSK
-1827 ALTNSSGTVLD
+1827 ALSNSSGTVLD

-1915 GPLLY
+1915 SPLLY
-1920 NDRRFRATTAT
+1920 NDLRFRATATA
-1931 ITRGAAAQS
+1931 ISRGAAAQS

-1950 LPIVLLHIDDIED
+1950 APIVLLHIDDIED

-1978 MKQLAVDLVIINERA
+1978 MKQLTVDLVIINERA

-1998 ELQTAIETQVRS
+1998 DLQSAIEVQVRS

-2034 TVESRALLAAVARVV
+2034 SVESRALLAAVARVV

-2059 QLSRIPAAAA
+2059 QLSRMPAAAA
-2069 EPLRINTAQAVRQ
+2069 EPLRINMAKAVRT
-2082 PEQEQK
+2082 P
-2088 AEPALQFFNGLGGFS
+2088 EPAQVATPQLQFFNGLGGFS
-2103 EDGREYHTHMQQHQR
+2103 ADGREYHTHMQQHQR

-2125 VIANPAFGFQ
+2125 VIANPNFGFQ

-2142 YSWSENSR
+2142 FTWAENSR

-2157 SNDPVTDPCGEAF
+2157 SNDPVTDPSAEVF
-2170 YVQDQGSSELISPTA
+2170 YVQEQGSSELFSPTA
-2185 QPINDGGLYTACHG
+2185 QPINDGGHYSTCHG
-2199 FGYSKFGHQAAGID
+2199 FGYSRFDHQAADIG
-2213 MQLLQYVPVA
+2213 MQLLQYVPVT
-2223 DPVKISRLTL
+2223 DPVKISRLTI
-2233 TNNSAQTRNLTVT
+2233 TNHSATTRHFTVT
-2246 AYTEWVLGRDRSASS
+2246 AYTEWVLGRDRSSSS
-2261 AFLQSFFHQDS
+2261 AFLQTRLHQDS
-2272 QAMLLSNPWNTAFAG
+2272 QTMLVSNPWSTAFAG

-2295 RHNTTPGSADQLS
+2295 QSNQDQSSVCALTD
-2308 GWTADRTEFLGR
+2308 WTADRTGFIGR
-2320 NGSLASPLALS
+2320 NGNLASPLALTS
-2331 CTQPLSKRSGAAL
+2331 TQPLSKCSGAGL
-2344 DPCTALQLE
+2344 DPCTAMQLK
-2353 LSLAPGERCE
+2353 LTLAPGESSE
-2363 LVFLLGQSADSQS
+2363 LVFLLGQTSDSSS
-2376 ATDLVRQYQQLDLHN
+2376 ATALVQQYQQLDLDE
-2391 VLQQVWDFWQ
+2391 VLQQVKDFWL
-2401 QKLNAVQVKTPD
+2401 QKLNAVQVQTPD

-2455 MALSFADPAFARQH
+2455 MALSFADPSFARQH

-2496 SRICDD
+2496 SRISDD
-2502 KVWLVFACASYIQSC
+2502 KVWLVFACASYIQSS
-2517 GDRAVLTEQLPFLQG
+2517 GDRAVLEEQLPFLQG

-2610 LFLPFVPKDEQDR
+2610 LFLPFVPEEEQDR
-2623 ASRWQRYAKRL
+2623 ANCWQLYAKKL
-2634 TQALEQHA
+2634 TLALEQYA
-2642 WDGEWYKRATFDQG
+2642 WDGDWYKRATFDQG
-2656 SWLGSKASPECKIDS
+2656 SWLGSKLSPECKIDS
-2671 IAQSWAVLSEA
+2671 IAQSWAVISEA
-2682 ARPDRAKM
+2682 ARPDRAKA
-2690 AMASVDQHLINTEQG
+2690 AMASVSQHLIKPEQG

-2710 SPPFEHIEP
+2710 SPPFEFIEP

-2763 MLNPIQHALTS
+2763 MLNPIQHALTA
-2774 EAVERYQTE
+2774 EAVARYQTE

-2789 DIYSVEPHN
+2789 DIYSVAPHN

-2844 SMSLSVAGTVYQL
+2844 SIRLSVAGTEYQL
-2857 ELQQHQSAASVTL
+2857 ELLQHQPAAAVTL
-2870 DGKDIAADPQYYNE
+2870 DGQDIAADPEFYNN
-2884 GVLQLPLDAK
+2884 GILQLPLDGK
-2894 HHLLVWCI
+2894 PHQLVWSI
-2902 AAQPQ
+2902 ASVIQP

>member
-14 LFWPEKNALIWQ
+14 LFWPAKNALVWQ
-26 DTNPVRAELF
+26 DKNPVRAELF
-36 SVERLEQHAISLAT
+36 SVERLEQHALSLAT
-50 EQRVLNKKQ
+50 EQKVPGKKQ
-59 SASGWRDW
+59 NSSGWRDW

-83 AAYRASAAELAAGH
+83 AAYRASAAELTAGH
-97 TIVPAAEWLLDNY
+97 SIVPAAEWLLDNY
-110 HVVDQQIREI
+110 HLVDQQIREI
-120 YDDLPVGFYRQ
+120 YDDLPLGFYRQ

-155 HTDSHFDPVI
+155 HTDSHFDPAI

-201 LTDQITL
+201 LTDQISL
-208 GLTDRAAADQLA
+208 GLTDRAAADKLA
-220 DQLLQPDT
+220 DQLLQPGA
-228 SQQALHSYIS
+228 SQQALQTYINHLADNP
-238 GMSGTTLSHTFA
+238 LSHTFA
-250 AQLAKRLRGQDPHST
+250 AQLAKRLRGQDPNTT
-265 PALHWLEQRLLHQRS
+265 PALQWLEQRLQQQHS
-280 SIELVVF
+280 SIELVVL

-308 RISAIDWSELFEQ
+308 RISAIDWTELFEQ
-321 VSLVDRYL
+321 ISPVDKLL
-329 CQHSTSALCQD
+329 CQHSAFAT
-340 LSAPSAY
+340 
-347 AAMDFASRNLYR
+347 MDFSSRNMYR

-364 LARGADLSE
+364 LARGAELAECDI
-373 FDVARAAAETALSA
+373 ARAATETALKADHSLSGSLQTTA
-387 EAGEDPVQQAREAD
+387 EADTGF
-401 PGYYLIGAGRLKF
+401 YLIGEGRLAF
-414 EHRIGFKPASGLKLH
+414 EQQIGFQPGWRLRL
-429 RALATIGLAGYLS
+429 RRTLAKTGLAGYLS
-442 TLAVLTLTFLALA
+442 ALAMLTLAFTGIAAVLLPEQSGYAMGLV
-455 SLLLSDYADY
+455 LLL
-465 TLWWLMLIP
+465 
-474 LALLP
+474 LAVLP

-485 TLLQCFI
+485 ALLQCLI
-492 TRSKIPS
+492 TRSQGAS

-504 DLTAGVPAALRTLV
+504 DLTAGVPAEFRTLV

-528 DVQELVSRLEVHYL
+528 EVEALVSRLEVHYL
-542 SCGGGDLSFVLLTDG
+542 CCGSGDLTFALLTDG
-557 LDAAEQELA
+557 VDATEQELP

-576 QLIAQ
+576 TLISQ
-581 LNQSYPSGPAGP
+581 LNQRYPQGPAGAP
-593 AFLLLHRR
+593 FLLLHRR
-601 RLWNKQEQ
+601 RLWNDKEQ

-619 KLVELNLLL
+619 KLVELNQLL
-628 RGATNTSF
+628 RGGKDTSF
-636 MDGSVELPLLSN
+636 IHASAELPLLSSQ
-648 KVPTGVR
+648 VPANVR

-667 RDAAVRMVAK
+667 RDAAIRLIGK

-685 QFCPEQQRVISGYGL
+685 QFCPIKQRVTSGYGI
-700 LQPRVTPALAC
+700 LQPRVTPALAS

-718 QQLYSG
+718 QQLFSG

-763 AGRVADNTML
+763 AGRIADNSML

-780 IYARA
+780 IVARA
-785 ALASD
+785 ALVSD

-798 ARYDVASK
+798 ARYDVAVK

-819 PWLLGCPPKQQ
+819 PWLFTRNKT
-830 SPSSTP
+830 TP
-836 LQLPLLGRWKMLDN
+836 DSLQAPQKLPLLGRWKMIDN

-860 FILLLLSALL
+860 FALLLLSVLL
-870 PFPAALCTLLLIA
+870 PLPVAIGIFILIG
-883 SALMLPALLPCS
+883 SSLMLPALLPCS

-907 PNHLNNLLTDF
+907 HTHLNNLLADF

-923 TGLLSLVFLADHSW
+923 TGVLLLVFLADHSW

-943 GITLYRVLLSKK
+943 GLTLYRLLLSKT

-973 LPRYY
+973 LYRYY
-978 GQMSPAILLACSGL
+978 SLMSPALLLASAVFGVA
-992 GFMLWLNPANWPL
+992 LWFNPGNWPL
-1005 FLPLLLLWCA
+1005 VLPLLLLWYA
-1015 APAVALALSK
+1015 APAMALALSK
-1025 PFRIQPALQLSTLQE
+1025 PFRIQPELQLSELQA

-1071 QQPQPAVAHRTSPTN
+1071 QQPQPAIAHRTSPTN
-1086 IGMYLLSVAAARDF
+1086 IGMYLLSVAVARDF
-1100 GWLTTGQAIQRLE
+1100 GWLSTNAAIQRLQ
-1113 ATFST
+1113 ATFAT
-1118 MKQLRTCHGHLFNWY
+1118 LRQLRTCHGHFFNWY

-1153 LAGHLIALANA
+1153 LAGHLIALANT

-1169 HQLYSHQARTGL
+1169 NQLYSPQPQQGL
-1181 CDNLALAQLSLHQAP
+1181 GDNLALAQLSLQQAP
-1196 DAVLQSQS
+1196 TLLLQSQS

-1209 SILSQLDTLLQQS
+1209 AILSQLDQLLQQNN
-1222 DCLQHQPDPLTEL
+1222 CLQHQHSQLTEL
-1235 CQQATLIASARQ
+1235 CEQGVQIASARQ
-1247 SAPFQRDT
+1247 NTTFTRNAE
-1255 DQQISAQHSL
+1255 QQLSAQQSL
-1265 VFYLQAL
+1265 LFYLQAL
-1272 QQALAA
+1272 QTTLAEQHL
-1278 QLVQLHLPATEQQ
+1278 QLNSDAAEQQ
-1291 QQILQLQQLA
+1291 HQQLQLQLLA
-1301 TESRQFA
+1301 TQCRQFA

-1322 LLSIGYAVEENRMD
+1322 LLSIGYAVEENRLD

-1393 PSLVMRAAA
+1393 PSLVMRAAE

-1416 QISYGRQLGMPWGI
+1416 QIGYGRQLGIPWGI

-1477 DPVAACANFELLK
+1477 NPVAACANFERLK
-1490 QSGALADYGFFEAID
+1490 ASGALADYGFFEAID
-1505 YTPSRLPDD
+1505 YTRTRLPDD
-1514 TSFALVQSFMAH
+1514 TSLALVQSFMAH

-1531 IVAIANTLQQGL
+1531 IVAIANTLQQGV
-1543 MRGRFHREPM
+1543 MRNRFHREPM

-1564 LPRYVAIAHPK
+1564 LPRYVAVAHPK

-1585 AAAQQLTERRM
+1585 GAAQPLTERRLD
-1596 HAEASGPP
+1596 AAASGPP
-1604 CSHLLSSSGY
+1604 CSHLLSNSGY

-1628 GNIAITR
+1628 GTIAITR

-1650 LRDKQSEQIWSS
+1650 LRDKQSDQIWSS
-1662 TLTPQLPALAS
+1662 TLTPELPERSATTRT
-1673 SDQSTFSQNTAP
+1673 DKTTFSKNTAP

-1692 HAEFSRQYH
+1692 HAEFSRQH
-1701 DLTCTVEVVL
+1701 NDLTCTVEVVV
-1711 STEHLGEVRRVSLIN
+1711 STEHQGEVRRVSLIN
-1726 HSSFSRDIELT
+1726 HSSFSREIELT
-1737 SYAEVVLATVN
+1737 SYAELVLAPVS

-1761 QTEFVPEFA
+1761 QTEFVAEYG
-1770 ALVATRR
+1770 ALFATRR
-1777 LRSADETAVYA
+1777 LRSATETPVFV
-1788 AHFAVVEGEICAPL
+1788 AHFTVVEGEICAPL

-1812 GQGHQMVDAAAMQNK
+1812 GQGHQFGNSAAMQNK

-1848 IAPGQVCRVAF
+1848 IAPSQVCRVAF

-1915 GPLLY
+1915 SPLLY
-1920 NDRRFRATTAT
+1920 NDLRFRATAAA
-1931 ITRGAAAQS
+1931 ISRGAAAQS

-1950 LPIVLLHIDDIED
+1950 APIVLLHIDDIED

-1978 MKQLAVDLVIINERA
+1978 MKQLTVDLVIINERA

-1998 ELQTAIETQVRS
+1998 DLQSAIEVQVRS

-2021 AGGSVFC
+2021 AGGGVFC

-2034 TVESRALLAAVARVV
+2034 SVESRALLAAVARVV

-2059 QLSRIPAAAA
+2059 QLSRMPVPVA
-2069 EPLRINTAQAVRQ
+2069 EPLKSNLAKAVRL
-2082 PEQEQK
+2082 PELERE
-2088 AEPALQFFNGLGGFS
+2088 AEADLQFFNGLGGFS
-2103 EDGREYHTHMQQHQR
+2103 MDGREYHTHMRQHQR

-2125 VIANPAFGFQ
+2125 VIANPNFGFQ

-2142 YSWSENSR
+2142 FSWAENSR

-2157 SNDPVTDPCGEAF
+2157 SNDPVTDPSAEAF
-2170 YVQDQGSSELISPTA
+2170 YVQEQGRSELFSPTA
-2185 QPINDGGLYTACHG
+2185 QPINDGGHYKACHG
-2199 FGYSKFGHQAAGID
+2199 FGYSRFDHQAADLG

-2233 TNNSAQTRNLTVT
+2233 TNHSATTRHFTVT
-2246 AYTEWVLGRDRSASS
+2246 AYAEWVLGRDRSASS
-2261 AFLQSFFHQDS
+2261 AFLQTILDQDS
-2272 QAMLLSNPWNTAFAG
+2272 QAMLVSNPWNTAFAG

-2295 RHNTTPGSADQLS
+2295 HNNKEQNSVCALT
-2308 GWTADRTEFLGR
+2308 GWTADRTGFIGR
-2320 NGSLASPLALS
+2320 NGNLASPLAL
-2331 CTQPLSKRSGAAL
+2331 TGTAPLAKRSGAGL
-2344 DPCTALQLE
+2344 DPCTAMQLK
-2353 LSLAPGERCE
+2353 LTLAPGQSSE
-2363 LVFLLGQSADSQS
+2363 LVFLLGQTSDSS
-2376 ATDLVRQYQQLDLHN
+2376 KATVLVQQYQQADLDE
-2391 VLQQVWDFWQ
+2391 VLQQVKDFWL
-2401 QKLNAVQVKTPD
+2401 QKLTAVQVQTPD
-2413 PAMNIMLNGWLLYQT
+2413 AAMNIMLNGWLLYQT

-2455 MALSFADPAFARQH
+2455 MALSFADPSFARQH

-2496 SRICDD
+2496 SRISDD
-2502 KVWLVFACASYIQSC
+2502 KVWLVFACASYIQSS
-2517 GDRAVLTEQLPFLQG
+2517 GDLAVLQEQLPFLQG

-2610 LFLPFVPKDEQDR
+2610 LFLPLVPKEEQDR
-2623 ASRWQRYAKRL
+2623 ANCWQQYAKKL
-2634 TQALEQHA
+2634 TLALEQYA
-2642 WDGEWYKRATFDQG
+2642 WDGDWYKRATFDQG
-2656 SWLGSKASPECKIDS
+2656 SWLGSKLSPECKIDS

-2682 ARPDRAKM
+2682 ARPDRAKA
-2690 AMASVDQHLINTEQG
+2690 AMASVSQHLIKPEQG

-2710 SPPFEHIEP
+2710 SPPFEFIEP

-2763 MLNPIQHALTS
+2763 MLNPIQHALTA
-2774 EAVERYQTE
+2774 EAVARYQTE

-2789 DIYSVEPHN
+2789 DIYSVAPHN

-2844 SMSLSVAGTVYQL
+2844 SIRLSVAGTDYQL
-2857 ELQQHQSAASVTL
+2857 ELLQHQPAASVTL
-2870 DGKDIAADPQYYNE
+2870 DGQDIAADPAYYNE
-2884 GVLQLPLDAK
+2884 GILQLPLDGK
-2894 HHLLVWCI
+2894 PHQLVWCL
-2902 AAQPQ
+2902 ASEPQ

>member
-14 LFWPEKNALIWQ
+14 FFWQAKNALVWQ
-26 DTNPVRAELF
+26 DKNPVRAELF
-36 SVERLEQHAISLAT
+36 SVERLEQHAVSLAT
-50 EQRVLNKKQ
+50 EQRIQNTKHRY
-59 SASGWRDW
+59 SGWRDW

-75 DSNATVLL
+75 DCNATVLL
-83 AAYRASAAELAAGH
+83 AAYRTSAAELTAGH

-110 HVVDQQIREI
+110 HLVDQQIREI
-120 YDDLPVGFYRQ
+120 YDDLPLGFYRE

-140 VGYPRVFAIA
+140 IGYPRVFAIA

-155 HTDSHFDPVI
+155 HTDSHFDPII

-201 LTDQITL
+201 LTDQISL
-208 GLTDRAAADQLA
+208 GLTNRAAADELA
-220 DQLLQPDT
+220 DQLLQPGA
-228 SQQALHSYIS
+228 SQQALHTYINNLADK
-238 GMSGTTLSHTFA
+238 TLSHTFA
-250 AQLAKRLRGQDPHST
+250 AQLAKRLRGQDPNTT
-265 PALHWLEQRLLHQRS
+265 PALQWLEQRLSQQHS
-280 SIELVVF
+280 SIELVVL

-308 RISAIDWSELFEQ
+308 RISAIDWAELFEQ
-321 VSLVDRYL
+321 VSPVDKHLR
-329 CQHSTSALCQD
+329 QHSAFAD
-340 LSAPSAY
+340 
-347 AAMDFASRNLYR
+347 MDFSSRNMYR
-359 SAIEQ
+359 SAIEL
-364 LARGADLSE
+364 LARGSDLPE
-373 FDVARAAAETALSA
+373 CDVARAAIETALKADTAQFGS
-387 EAGEDPVQQAREAD
+387 VQTARETD
-401 PGYYLIGAGRLKF
+401 PGFYLIGKGRPKF
-414 EHRIGFKPASGLKLH
+414 EQQLGFEPGWRVKLH
-429 RALATIGLAGYLS
+429 RALAATALAGYVS
-442 TLAVLTLTFLALA
+442 TLALLTLAFLGIALALLPEQQDYRLWF
-455 SLLLSDYADY
+455 LLVL
-465 TLWWLMLIP
+465 
-474 LALLP
+474 LAILP

-485 TLLQCFI
+485 ALLHCVI
-492 TRSKIPS
+492 TRSKGAT

-504 DLTAGVPAALRTLV
+504 DLTSGVPTQFRTLV
-518 VVPCMLSHEA
+518 VVPCMLTHQA
-528 DVQELVSRLEVHYL
+528 DVHELVSRLEVHYL
-542 SCGGGDLSFVLLTDG
+542 SCGQGDLSFALLTDG
-557 LDAAEQELA
+557 LDAAEQELT
-566 TDQPLLLLAS
+566 TDLPLLQLAS
-576 QLIAQ
+576 TLIAL
-581 LNQSYPSGPAGP
+581 LNQRYPAGPAGP
-593 AFLLLHRR
+593 PFLLLHRR
-601 RLWNKQEQ
+601 RLWNDKEQ
-609 LWMGW
+609 QWMGW

-619 KLVELNLLL
+619 KLVELNQLL
-628 RGATNTSF
+628 RGATETSF
-636 MDGSVELPLLSN
+636 VDASAELPLLSN
-648 KVPTGVR
+648 HVPSQVR

-667 RDAAVRMVAK
+667 RDAAARLIGK
-677 LAHPLNRA
+677 LTHPLNRA
-685 QFCPEQQRVISGYGL
+685 WFCPEKQRVVSGYGI
-700 LQPRVTPALAC
+700 LQPRVTPALAR
-711 GQQGSAY
+711 GQQGSPY

-755 VDAFSAAM
+755 VDAFSAAL
-763 AGRVADNTML
+763 ADRVPDNTML

-780 IYARA
+780 ILARA
-785 ALASD
+785 ALVSD

-798 ARYDVASK
+798 ARYDVAVK

-819 PWLLGCPPKQQ
+819 PWLFGRSAKGQ
-830 SPSSTP
+830 SSAP
-836 LQLPLLGRWKMLDN
+836 LSLLGRWKMFDN

-860 FILLLLSALL
+860 FILLLLSAFL
-870 PFPAALCTLLLIA
+870 PFPVAFYAAMLAVSSLV
-883 SALMLPALLPCS
+883 LPALLPCS

-907 PNHLNNLLTDF
+907 HNHLNNLFCDF

-923 TGLLSLVFLADHSW
+923 TGLLNLVFLADHSW

-943 GITLYRVLLSKK
+943 GITLYRLLISKQ

-973 LPRYY
+973 LLHYY
-978 GQMSPAILLACSGL
+978 RLMSPSLLLALAGTGL
-992 GFMLWLNPANWPL
+992 MLWLNPHSWPL
-1005 FLPLLLLWCA
+1005 VVPLLLLWWS
-1015 APAVALALSK
+1015 APAIALSLSQ
-1025 PFRIQPALQLSTLQE
+1025 PFRLKPALQLSEFQAN
-1040 TELRLIAR
+1040 ELRLIAR
-1048 RTWRYFERFVTA
+1048 RTWRYFERFVTT

-1071 QQPQPAVAHRTSPTN
+1071 QQPQPAIAHRTSPTN

-1100 GWLTTGQAIQRLE
+1100 GWLSTSSAIHRLQ
-1113 ATFST
+1113 ATFAT
-1118 MKQLRTCHGHLFNWY
+1118 LQQLRTCHGHFFNWY

-1169 HQLYSHQARTGL
+1169 SQLQSLVARTGL
-1181 CDNLALAQLSLHQAP
+1181 HDNLVMAQLCLQQAP
-1196 DAVLQSQS
+1196 TALLQSQS

-1209 SILSQLDTLLQQS
+1209 AILSQLDTLLQQQ
-1222 DCLQHQPDPLTEL
+1222 DCLQQHQDLLIEL
-1235 CQQATLIASARQ
+1235 SQQAALIASARHT
-1247 SAPFQRDT
+1247 ATFHRDT
-1255 DQQISAQHSL
+1255 GAQRSAQQSL

-1272 QQALAA
+1272 QDTLTE
-1278 QLVQLHLPATEQQ
+1278 QLQQLQLNSVGQQ
-1291 QQILQLQQLA
+1291 QQILQLKQLA
-1301 TESRQFA
+1301 VESRQFA

-1322 LLSIGYAVEENRMD
+1322 LLSIGYAVEENRLD

-1411 LIVER
+1411 LIVQR
-1416 QISYGRQLGMPWGI
+1416 QISYGRQLGIPWGI

-1477 DPVAACANFELLK
+1477 DPVAACMNFERLK

-1505 YTPSRLPDD
+1505 YTRSRLPDD
-1514 TSFALVQSFMAH
+1514 ASFAVVQSFMAH

-1531 IVAIANTLQQGL
+1531 IVAIANTLQQGV
-1543 MRGRFHREPM
+1543 MRNRFHREPM

-1564 LPRYVAIAHPK
+1564 LPRYVAIDHPK

-1585 AAAQQLTERRM
+1585 GAAQLLTERRLD
-1596 HAEASGPP
+1596 AAAAGPP
-1604 CSHLLSSSGY
+1604 CSHLLSNNGY
-1614 AVMLTAAGAGYSRW
+1614 SVMLTAAGAGYSRW

-1635 WREDSSRDPWGAFVL
+1635 WHEDSSRDPWGAFVL
-1650 LRDKQSEQIWSS
+1650 LRDKQTEQLWSS
-1662 TLTPQLPALAS
+1662 TLAPALPERAALS
-1673 SDQSTFSQNTAP
+1673 ISDKSTFSKNTAP

-1692 HAEFSRQYH
+1692 HAEFSRQHH
-1701 DLTCTVEVVL
+1701 DLTCTVEVVV
-1711 STEHLGEVRRVSLIN
+1711 STEHQGEVRRVSLIN
-1726 HSSFSRDIELT
+1726 HSAFSRDIELT
-1737 SYAEVVLATVN
+1737 SYAELVLAPVS
-1748 TDNAHP
+1748 TDKAHP

-1761 QTEFVPEFA
+1761 QTEFVAEFG
-1770 ALVATRR
+1770 ALIATRR
-1777 LRSADETAVYA
+1777 LRSATETPVFA
-1788 AHFAVVEGEICAPL
+1788 AHFTVVEGEICAPL

-1812 GQGHQMVDAAAMQNK
+1812 GQGHQLGNAAAMQNK

-1848 IAPGQVCRVAF
+1848 IAPSQVCRVAF

-1864 SSRQELLDLVDQHNE
+1864 SSRQELLELVDQHNE

-1915 GPLLY
+1915 SPLLY
-1920 NDRRFRATTAT
+1920 NDLRFRATSAA
-1931 ITRGAAAQS
+1931 ISRGAAAQS

-1950 LPIVLLHIDDIED
+1950 VPIVLLHIDDIED

-1998 ELQTAIETQVRS
+1998 ELQSAIEIQVRS
-2010 SQSKPNLGLRL
+2010 SQSKPNPGLRL
-2021 AGGSVFC
+2021 AGANVFC

-2059 QLSRIPAAAA
+2059 QLSRMPAPLPEA
-2069 EPLRINTAQAVRQ
+2069 LRITPATPARM
-2082 PEQEQK
+2082 PEQKPATE
-2088 AEPALQFFNGLGGFS
+2088 AELQFFNGLGGFS
-2103 EDGREYHTHMQQHQR
+2103 TDGREYHTHMRQHQR

-2125 VIANPAFGFQ
+2125 VIANPHFGFQ

-2142 YSWSENSR
+2142 FSWSENSR

-2170 YVQDQGSSELISPTA
+2170 YVQEQGSSELFSPTA
-2185 QPINDGGLYTACHG
+2185 QPLNDGGHYSSCHG
-2199 FGYSKFGHQAAGID
+2199 FGYSRFNHQAANIG
-2213 MQLLQYVPVA
+2213 MQLLQYVPVN

-2233 TNNSAQTRNLTVT
+2233 TNHSATTRHFTVT

-2261 AFLQSFFHQDS
+2261 AFLQSTLHHDS

-2287 RIAFAALS
+2287 RIAFAALHLNNAEQDS
-2295 RHNTTPGSADQLS
+2295 ISPLT
-2308 GWTADRTEFLGR
+2308 GWTADRTEFIGR
-2320 NGSLASPLALS
+2320 NGDLASPLALVS
-2331 CTQPLSKRSGAAL
+2331 TAPLSRRSGAGL
-2344 DPCTALQLE
+2344 DPCTAMQRQ
-2353 LSLAPGERCE
+2353 LSLAPGESQQ
-2363 LVFLLGQSADSQS
+2363 LVFLLGQ
-2376 ATDLVRQYQQLDLHN
+2376 ATDSKSAIALVQQYQQLDLDD
-2391 VLQQVWDFWQ
+2391 VLQQVKNFWQ

-2502 KVWLVFACASYIQSC
+2502 KVWLVFACASYIQSS
-2517 GDRAVLTEQLPFLQG
+2517 GDRAVLEEQLPFLQG

-2549 DHSASLFE
+2549 DHQASLFE

-2587 DLVGAEGKGQSVW
+2587 DLVGAQGKGQSVW
-2600 LGWLVLASIQ
+2600 LGWLVLASIK
-2610 LFLPFVPKDEQDR
+2610 LFLPLVPKAEQDR
-2623 ASRWQRYAKRL
+2623 ADRWHQYAKRL
-2634 TQALEQHA
+2634 TQSLEQHA

-2656 SWLGSKASPECKIDS
+2656 SWLGSKLSPECKIDS

-2682 ARPDRAKM
+2682 ARPDRAQT
-2690 AMASVDQHLINTEQG
+2690 AMASVSQHLIKPEQA

-2739 HAAMWAIFAFAKLD
+2739 HAAMWAIFAFARLG
-2753 QAEKATELFS
+2753 QAEKATALFN
-2763 MLNPIQHALTS
+2763 MLNPVHHALTP
-2774 EAVERYQTE
+2774 EAVARYQTE

-2789 DIYSVEPHN
+2789 DIYSVAPHN

-2832 FAPCIPAAWPGF
+2832 FTPCIPAEWSGF
-2844 SMSLSVAGTVYQL
+2844 SISLAVAGSVYQL

-2870 DGKDIAADPQYYNE
+2870 DQKDIAADPEYYNN
-2884 GVLQLPLDAK
+2884 GILQLPLDGK
-2894 HHLLVWCI
+2894 NHRLVWCI
-2902 AAQPQ
+2902 ASVMRP